1 MVGNTDC
8 FNRLR
13 AECDRQQS
21 QEAGFYHLI
30 KPVNTQELDYELS

>member
-21 QEAGFYHLI
+21 QEAGFNHLI
-30 KPVNTQELDYELS
+30 KSDNTQELDYELS